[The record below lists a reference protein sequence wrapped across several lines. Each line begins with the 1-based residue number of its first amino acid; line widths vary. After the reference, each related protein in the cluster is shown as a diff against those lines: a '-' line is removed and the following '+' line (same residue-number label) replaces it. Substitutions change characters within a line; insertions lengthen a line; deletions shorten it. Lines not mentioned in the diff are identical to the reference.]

1 MAGQVVRYALSAA
14 KAGAQVVLLER
25 TDLLLG
31 TGLVG
36 GIFRNNGRYTAA
48 EEAIAMGGGIYL
60 SPWMPTASTGGSIF
74 PAIATLRFMMS
85 LLWNRW

>member
-1 MAGQVVRYALSAA
+1 MISGGGWSGCAAALSAA
-14 KAGAQVVLLER
+14 KAGAKVILIER

-48 EEAIAMGGGIYL
+48 EESIAMGAGC
-60 SPWMPTASTGGSIF
+60 
-74 PAIATLRFMMS
+74 
-85 LLWNRW
+85 LLYTSRCV